1 MGQLTLLLRAL
12 SAGIAELVG
21 LDTAAHEN
29 AADHAGGC
37 SIGHHDGRVGFISTS
52 SVAEKPII
60 VSDFWPAHASR
71 RGNGRLHGSVAPG
84 VSRLVAFLAPR
95 DSSTA
100 FASTAAPLP
109 QTLGHTTPRG
119 LITMRNAFVQE
130 EAPRP
135 NESEPAKFIYSVNRS
150 SQELYDDVFR
160 LASKVGAERLA
171 LDKAMAGYKQK
182 LQNECADY
190 MRHRSEIYTLA
201 GRHCGAAQGRLQ
213 AAEVDDANGPRG
225 CLHTPPSGTGV
236 EHGTPYQLPEQRC
249 THSERQLLCT
259 TRLKELSRGAPAPGE
274 APDAP
279 SMDAQV
285 RKWCHPAQVVETPR
299 VTRDLAMG
307 MPETS

>member
-1 MGQLTLLLRAL
+1 MLVEEAMAGSMEVLPLAFHVLLR
-12 SAGIAELVG
+12 SS
-21 LDTAAHEN
+21 H
-29 AADHAGGC
+29 
-37 SIGHHDGRVGFISTS
+37 RVT
-52 SVAEKPII
+52 V
-60 VSDFWPAHASR
+60 R
-71 RGNGRLHGSVAPG
+71 RHLLQRRHRCHRHLEHQH
-84 VSRLVAFLAPR
+84 R
-95 DSSTA
+95 
-100 FASTAAPLP
+100 
-109 QTLGHTTPRG
+109 HTTPRG